1 MTLTAP
7 LKRTSGE
14 NYGRWINSANWV
26 EYVLRRPDPNHSPGI
41 MVYST
46 GASHVLG
53 AALTEATGQS
63 LHALARDYLGEP
75 LGINIPPW
83 TRDPQGYYFGGNN
96 MAMTPRAMLRI
107 AAMVRDDGRWEGRQV
122 ISSNWIADS
131 MTIRAYSPWSGCG
144 YHHVRP

>member
-1 MTLTAP
+1 
-7 LKRTSGE
+7 
-14 NYGRWINSANWV
+14 
-26 EYVLRRPDPNHSPGI
+26 